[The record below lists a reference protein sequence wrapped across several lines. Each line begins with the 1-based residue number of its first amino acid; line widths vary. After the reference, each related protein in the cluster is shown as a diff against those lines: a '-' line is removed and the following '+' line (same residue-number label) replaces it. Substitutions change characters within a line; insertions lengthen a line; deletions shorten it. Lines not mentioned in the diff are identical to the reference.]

1 MALIISMPV
10 EERIHLYTGSDGS
23 RFVYKCKTVFR
34 IVAYCM
40 ADEQNDLIIIRY
52 GLTVFH
58 IMPSAFTFSQGHNT
72 SLKKIM
78 SPLTLD

>member
-1 MALIISMPV
+1 M
-10 EERIHLYTGSDGS
+10 LYTGFNGS

-40 ADEQNDLIIIRY
+40 ADEQNDLITIQY

-58 IMPSAFTFSQGHNT
+58 IMHDDGR
-72 SLKKIM
+72 I
-78 SPLTLD
+78 LTQNIQVLSNH